1 MPPRGRRPAGG
12 PDTREAVLAAA
23 RELFAE
29 RGYERTTIRAVAASA
44 GVDPALVHHYFGTK
58 EGLLAEAITLPIDPE
73 VILADLGDDPDR
85 LGIEIVSRVVMVWE
99 TRPEV
104 RERMVAM
111 LRSGISH
118 ERAAR
123 LMRDLLG
130 RTLLSALGDLAAP
143 DDRELRTSLVGTQL
157 GGLMLGRFVLQV
169 PGVANATPGRLI
181 AAVGPVVQH
190 YLRGDLD
197 EAPTAGS
204 RHRRPIPPQQRDD
217 ARTSAEAP

>member
-12 PDTREAVLAAA
+12 PDTRESVLAAA

-29 RGYERTTIRAVAASA
+29 RGYERTTIRAVAGAA
-44 GVDPALVHHYFGTK
+44 GVDPALVHHHFGTK
-58 EGLLAEAITLPIDPE
+58 EGLLAEAITMPIEPG
-73 VILADLGDDPDR
+73 VILAGLGEDPDR
-85 LGIEIVSRVVMVWE
+85 LGTEIVSRVVMLWE
-99 TRPEV
+99 TRPDV

-118 ERAAR
+118 EGAAR

-130 RTLLSALGDLAAP
+130 RTLLGALGELAAP
-143 DDRELRTSLVGTQL
+143 DRRELRTSLVGTQL
-157 GGLMLGRFVLQV
+157 GGLMLGRFVLHV
-169 PGVANATPGRLI
+169 PGVADATPEQLI

-197 EAPTAGS
+197 
-204 RHRRPIPPQQRDD
+204 R
-217 ARTSAEAP
+217 